1 MENFLFSSAAGP
13 PLPLAQHSKGK
24 QIAKLNTDLKIGTLL
39 YLAERFR
46 QGENEIA
53 AALEDIFPLC
63 LEFKNQCWD
72 SPRWAAL
79 FEAEFSWTLG
89 GLQKSK
95 CSEQQVRTAWRA
107 AGEELCETH
116 CPSCHD

>member
-1 MENFLFSSAAGP
+1 MENFFFSSAAGP

-79 FEAEFSWTLG
+79 FEGRVLLDTGWTSEVQVLG
-89 GLQKSK
+89 
-95 CSEQQVRTAWRA
+95 A
-107 AGEELCETH
+107 AGQDSLE
-116 CPSCHD
+116 SSR